1 MSKSSDSITA
11 AKLLAKAR
19 AEANQGGQSLRI
31 NNNFSKSIQRQ
42 LDVYSKTKEEIQQIL
57 SLAKDGSVND
67 RIALFSNM
75 MDSHK
80 QQPQTDPDEK
90 AEAIRREIEQ
100 ARAAHE
106 QESHETVSDTEIEF
120 QEPIESKVKPLK
132 IPMKPKILG
141 SSGTGRTSSS
151 PGAGLRINQ
160 TNMNNND
167 NSKKDR
173 RPSIEDL
180 PSVKSKIQ
188 NYISATN
195 EESTAAPTEK
205 KEPQP
210 QMTPKPILRKPSTTT
225 EPQLTPIL
233 KRREIEKERSRSPK
247 KKTPKLVSDKFLSP
261 EQNFKIYTLSA
272 TDMSATEDESEHS
285 KSMKIAKTLRKP
297 IDDQPI
303 FLQIPP
309 KSVSEGRPGLV
320 KSKSFATPG
329 QFECS
334 IEESASKK
342 LQMMS
347 FFSNKEAAKNT
358 PKPRTSSFC
367 DTLDNEDDDDDLVD
381 IDAEFENLL
390 TKTFERESRKV
401 STGNLLFDILQ

>member
-19 AEANQGGQSLRI
+19 AENQDTGNSLRI
-31 NNNFSKSIQRQ
+31 NSNFSKSIQRQ

-57 SLAKDGSVND
+57 SLAKVGSVND
-67 RIALFSNM
+67 RIALFSNQM
-75 MDSHK
+75 GPT
-80 QQPQTDPDEK
+80 QNQLRADPDEK
-90 AEAIRREIEQ
+90 QEAIRREIEE
-100 ARAAHE
+100 ARAA
-106 QESHETVSDTEIEF
+106 QAQETVSDTEIEF

-132 IPMKPKILG
+132 IPMKPKLL
-141 SSGTGRTSSS
+141 TSSNNKTPAS
-151 PGAGLRINQ
+151 PGTSLRINQ
-160 TNMNNND
+160 SNMND
-167 NSKKDR
+167 SKQKDR

-195 EESTAAPTEK
+195 DDVNITSSNNSSDK

-210 QMTPKPILRKPSTTT
+210 PVTPKPILRKPSTTS

-233 KRREIEKERSRSPK
+233 KRREVEKERSRSPK
-247 KKTPKLVSDKFLSP
+247 KKTPKLVGDKFLSP

-272 TDMSATEDESEHS
+272 TDVSATEDESEQS
-285 KSMKIAKTLRKP
+285 KSVRKNKSLQSP
-297 IDDQPI
+297 PDDQPM
-303 FLQIPP
+303 FLTIPP
-309 KSVSEGRPGLV
+309 KPTTESRPGII
-320 KSKSFATPG
+320 KSKSFANPG

-334 IEESASKK
+334 IEESAGKK

-347 FFSNKEAAKNT
+347 FFSGNNNKET
-358 PKPRTSSFC
+358 SQQRSKPIC
-367 DTLDNEDDDDDLVD
+367 NEDEDDEDLID

-401 STGNLLFDILQ
+401 SSGK